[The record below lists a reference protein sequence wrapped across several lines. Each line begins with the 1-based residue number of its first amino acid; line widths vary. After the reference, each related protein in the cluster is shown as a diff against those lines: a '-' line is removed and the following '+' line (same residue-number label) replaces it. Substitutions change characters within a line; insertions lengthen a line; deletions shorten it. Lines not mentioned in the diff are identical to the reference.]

1 MTNTNSISEAYDHC
15 RVIAQNHYEN
25 FPVASF
31 LIPAKL
37 RKHVYAVY
45 AFARHA
51 DDLSDEKHDR
61 EGLVQWKIR
70 LHESVNGSAQ
80 HPIFIALSDTIHQF
94 DLPLELFDRL
104 LAAFEQDLD
113 KNRFKD
119 FDELFAY
126 CENSANPV
134 GRIVLLLNGY
144 RKEEL
149 FGYSD
154 HICTALQLTNF
165 WQDVRIDIQKNRIYL
180 PQDYMEKHHVTEE
193 QIRNGIFDDRFRR
206 LMISLVEE
214 ARQLFGKGMPI
225 VENVAGRL
233 RWELKFTIMGGLTIL
248 DRIAKINYNVLQ
260 NRPALNKLHWAGIA
274 FNILSYRKLRFTP
287 GKAPELNLER
297 NRNAI
302 L

>member
-1 MTNTNSISEAYDHC
+1 M
-15 RVIAQNHYEN
+15 IAQNHYEN